1 MTAPLSLPELT
12 RIVIADDHPLFR
24 SGIRAELEKINNL
37 DIVGEASDGA
47 EAYEMISELK
57 PDLAILDVNMPHL
70 SGLDVAQKVC
80 ENKCSTDI
88 MLITMHKERKLFL
101 RALELGIKGYLL
113 KEALVSEIGQAI
125 IALAQ
130 GSYYLS
136 PELSGMLVDNL
147 KPSSDG
153 DPPWKQLLTPAE
165 LGIMRLI
172 ADLRSNTEIAGD
184 LFISK
189 RTVENHRVNTS
200 KKLEI
205 TGTNALLKFA
215 VKNKAFL

>member
-200 KKLEI
+200 RKLEI
-205 TGTNALLKFA
+205 MGTNALLKFA